1 MFRARLGVR
10 TRILA
15 IALVPSLTLLVV
27 GVGAAGYLVA
37 EGNKAKDWASQNQQA
52 IPSTR
57 ELVEAVQGERQL
69 TLAALTGDETAGPAL
84 GAARIRLDSAL
95 KGLLAAGDR
104 LRAVDD
110 SKIGDNAANFMTL
123 STSMTQVRTATD
135 AGALPVPDAYNF
147 YNRLLDVISFG
158 TEIAEQTAP
167 DAEIGVHIAD
177 GMRIFLATEAMSR
190 SNALAAT
197 IVNANGPT
205 PVPIEEF
212 LRQTGFY
219 HTEVAN
225 LAGEL
230 DPKQQE
236 SLHSL
241 MAGQA
246 WQQLTAMENALAQR
260 NMTATSTTSTGTSSS
275 SSSSG
280 TTKQSTPPPL
290 PLSMQEWHNVAAE
303 VNRGLIDV
311 WIDQNKYSQKLAE
324 DKAADTTANSAWA
337 GGGVVVVSLLAFAIA
352 IVLANRVI
360 RRLKR
365 LRGETLALADERLPE
380 LMRRLGEGELIDPD
394 AEVANLDYGSD
405 EIGQVAKAFQHAH
418 AAAVAGAVNEA
429 RTREGVKAVF
439 LNIAHR
445 SQIVVHRQLEILDK
459 AEERQEDPIL
469 LDTLFRLDHLATR
482 ERRNAENLI
491 ILGGGQPGRQWRNPV
506 PLLDLVRSAV
516 GETLD
521 YARVR
526 VARLPQTHVLGAV
539 VADLIHLL
547 AELVDNATSFSPPQS
562 RVEVTGNVV
571 GKGVVA
577 EISDQGMGMSESE
590 IARVNEMLRQPPD
603 FGVAALS
610 ADSRLGLFV
619 VAQLAARHGVSV
631 RLTESDYGGIRA
643 IVLIPKS
650 LLADGTTPALTTGS
664 EPSDSVRRRRHPV
677 PFVDSS
683 PYGGAESDSA
693 VLTAPPLAAPAVQA
707 ETPADPPQPAF
718 EAPQP
723 TASDTRPALPRRN
736 RQASIAPQLA
746 QQAPREPATEQQP
759 ERERS
764 AEQARDLMSAIE
776 NGTRQGRRAVPDSA
790 IPDVAVPEVASTE
803 HFGASAAPA
812 VNPSD
817 EQEGNG
823 DFFQPR

>member
-52 IPSTR
+52 IPATR
-57 ELVEAVQGERQL
+57 ELLEAVQSERQL
-69 TLAALTGDETAGPAL
+69 TLAALTGDENAAPAL
-84 GAARIRLDSAL
+84 GVARMRLDGAL
-95 KGLLAAGDR
+95 KGLIDAAAG

-123 STSMTQVRTATD
+123 STSMNQVRTLTD
-135 AGALPVPDAYNF
+135 AGTLPAPDAYNF
-147 YNRLLDVISFG
+147 YNRLLDIITFG
-158 TEIAEQTAP
+158 TELAEQSAP

-177 GMRIFLATEAMSR
+177 GMRIFLVAEAMSR
-190 SNALAAT
+190 STALAGM

-205 PVPIEEF
+205 PIPMEEY
-212 LRQTGFY
+212 LRQIGFY
-219 HTEVAN
+219 HAEAAN
-225 LAGEL
+225 LSGEL

-236 SLHSL
+236 SLHAL
-241 MAGQA
+241 MASQA
-246 WQQLTAMENALAQR
+246 WQQLTAVENALTQR
-260 NMTATSTTSTGTSSS
+260 NTTATSSTSSS

-280 TTKQSTPPPL
+280 SSSSTAKQPTQPAL
-290 PLSMQEWHNVAAE
+290 PLSTQEWHSAATE

-311 WIDQNKYSQKLAE
+311 WIAQNKYSQKLAE
-324 DKAADTTANSAWA
+324 DKAADATARSAWA
-337 GGGVVVVSLLAFAIA
+337 GGGVVVVSLLAFVIA

-360 RRLKR
+360 NRLKR

-380 LMRRLGEGELIDPD
+380 LMRRLGEGELIDPE
-394 AEVANLDYGSD
+394 AESAELDYGHD

-418 AAAVAGAVNEA
+418 AAAVAGAVTEA

-459 AEERQEDPIL
+459 AEERQEDPAL

-506 PLLDLVRSAV
+506 PLIDLVRSAV

-526 VARLPQTHVLGAV
+526 VSRLPELHVLGAV

-547 AELVDNATSFSPPQS
+547 AELVDNATAFSPPQS
-562 RVEVTGNVV
+562 RVEVSGNVV
-571 GKGVVA
+571 GKGVVT
-577 EISDQGMGMSESE
+577 EISDQGMGMTESE
-590 IARVNEMLRQPPD
+590 IARVNEMLRKPPD

-610 ADSRLGLFV
+610 SDSRLGLFV
-619 VAQLAARHGVSV
+619 VAQLAARHGISV
-631 RLTESDYGGIRA
+631 RLSESDYGGIRA
-643 IVLIPKS
+643 IVLIPS
-650 LLADGTTPALTTGS
+650 ALLANEQATLTTDS
-664 EPSDSVRRRRHPV
+664 EPLESARRRRHPV

-683 PYGGAESDSA
+683 PYGGTVTESA
-693 VLTAPPLAAPAVQA
+693 VLTAPPLAPPAVEA
-707 ETPADPPQPAF
+707 PRPTTF

-723 TASDTRPALPRRN
+723 TAPDTRPALPRRN
-736 RQASIAPQLA
+736 RQTSIAPQLA
-746 QQAPREPATEQQP
+746 QSTPAEPQAEQPP

-776 NGTRQGRRAVPDSA
+776 NGTRQGRRAAPDA
-790 IPDVAVPEVASTE
+790 ALPEVA
-803 HFGASAAPA
+803 AADQIGTYQGPSGKH
-812 VNPSD
+812 SD

>member
-37 EGNKAKDWASQNQQA
+37 EGNKAKDWAAQNQQA
-52 IPSTR
+52 IPATR
-57 ELVEAVQGERQL
+57 ELLEAVQSERQL
-69 TLAALTGDETAGPAL
+69 TLAALTGDENAAPAL
-84 GAARIRLDSAL
+84 GVARMRLDGAL
-95 KGLLAAGDR
+95 KGLIDAAAG

-123 STSMTQVRTATD
+123 STSMNQVRTLTD
-135 AGALPVPDAYNF
+135 AGTLPAPDAYNF
-147 YNRLLDVISFG
+147 YNRLLDIITFG
-158 TEIAEQTAP
+158 TELAEQSAP

-177 GMRIFLATEAMSR
+177 GMRIFLVAEAMSR
-190 SNALAAT
+190 STALAGM

-205 PVPIEEF
+205 PIPMEEY
-212 LRQTGFY
+212 LRQIGFY
-219 HTEVAN
+219 HAEAAN
-225 LAGEL
+225 LTGEL

-236 SLHSL
+236 SLHTL

-260 NMTATSTTSTGTSSS
+260 NTTATSSTSSS

-280 TTKQSTPPPL
+280 SSSSTTKQPTQPPL
-290 PLSMQEWHNVAAE
+290 PLSTQEWHSAASE

-311 WIDQNKYSQKLAE
+311 WIAQNKYSQKLAE
-324 DKAADTTANSAWA
+324 DKAADATARSAWA
-337 GGGVVVVSLLAFAIA
+337 GGGVVVVSLLAFVIA

-360 RRLKR
+360 NRLKR

-380 LMRRLGEGELIDPD
+380 LMRRLGEGELIDPE
-394 AEVANLDYGSD
+394 AESAELDYGHD

-418 AAAVAGAVNEA
+418 AAAVAGAVTEA

-459 AEERQEDPIL
+459 AEERQEDPVL

-506 PLLDLVRSAV
+506 PLIDLVRSAV

-526 VARLPQTHVLGAV
+526 VSRLPEIHVLGAV

-562 RVEVTGNVV
+562 RVEVSGNVV
-571 GKGVVA
+571 GKGVVT
-577 EISDQGMGMSESE
+577 EISDQGMGMTESE
-590 IARVNEMLRQPPD
+590 IDRVNEMLRKPPD

-610 ADSRLGLFV
+610 SDSRLGLFV
-619 VAQLAARHGVSV
+619 VAQLAARHGISV
-631 RLTESDYGGIRA
+631 RLSESDYGGIRA
-643 IVLIPKS
+643 IVLIPTA
-650 LLADGTTPALTTGS
+650 LLANEQAALTTDS
-664 EPSDSVRRRRHPV
+664 EPMESARRRRHPV

-683 PYGGAESDSA
+683 PYGGATTESA
-693 VLTAPPLAAPAVQA
+693 VLTAPPLAPPAVEA
-707 ETPADPPQPAF
+707 PRPAF
-718 EAPQP
+718 EAPEP
-723 TASDTRPALPRRN
+723 TAPDTRPALPRRN

-746 QQAPREPATEQQP
+746 QSTPAEPEVEQPP

-776 NGTRQGRRAVPDSA
+776 NGTRQGRRAVPDA
-790 IPDVAVPEVASTE
+790 GLPEVA
-803 HFGASAAPA
+803 AAEQVDTYQGPSGKH
-812 VNPSD
+812 SD